1 MGLDE
6 MNNSK
11 KAQTAQE
18 PKKIEPVVKGP
29 VTLKKPSA
37 MARLKNKFLA
47 GDAKQTADYVGSN
60 VVVPG
65 VKQLLLNTLTNG
77 LSMLIMGTAGRQQN
91 TYNNG
96 NYYGG
101 RSYPYYASYMQNIPQ
116 QPQQPPPP
124 KNYGVADYNNIVF
137 SSYSDADQ
145 ALSTMIDI
153 LERYQWVSINDYYE
167 LAGLTAPFTSVNY
180 GWNDLSNTHI
190 VPANGGYVLTL
201 PRPITK

>member
-1 MGLDE
+1 MGFDE

-11 KAQTAQE
+11 KAQMAQE

-37 MARLKNKFLA
+37 MSRLKNKFLS

-65 VKQLLLNTLTNG
+65 VKQLLLSTLTNG
-77 LSMLIMGTAGRQQN
+77 LSMLIMGTTRQQN

-116 QPQQPPPP
+116 QPQQPTPP

-167 LAGLTAPFTSVNY
+167 LAGLTAPFTGVNY

>member
-1 MGLDE
+1 MGIDE
-6 MNNSK
+6 LNNSK
-11 KAQTAQE
+11 KAQAAQE

-29 VTLKKPSA
+29 VALKKPSA

-77 LSMLIMGTAGRQQN
+77 LSMLIMGSAGKQPN

-96 NYYGG
+96 GYCGG

-116 QPQQPPPP
+116 QPQQPAPP
-124 KNYGVADYNNIVF
+124 KNYGVTDYNNIVF

-167 LAGLTAPFTSVNY
+167 LAGLTAPFTGVNY